1 MIEFKLLDLLE
12 KTFIHVNSQ
21 AIVKVTSINKN
32 ILELTNIISNNIY
45 HIIPSDF
52 TQMYQ
57 YYGNDYELPEK
68 FKINNL

>member
-21 AIVKVTSINKN
+21 AIVKVTGVNKN
-32 ILELTNIISNNIY
+32 ILELTNIISNNKY
-45 HIIPSDF
+45 CVIPSNF
-52 TQMYQ
+52 TQMYR

-68 FKINNL
+68 FEINN

>member
-21 AIVKVTSINKN
+21 AIVKVTNVNKN
-32 ILELTNIISNNIY
+32 ILELTNVVSNNIY
-45 HIIPSDF
+45 HIVPSDF
-52 TQMYQ
+52 TQMYR
-57 YYGNDYELPEK
+57 YYDNDYELPEK

>member
-21 AIVKVTSINKN
+21 AIVKVTSVNKN
-32 ILELTNIISNNIY
+32 ILELTNIVSNNTY
-45 HIIPSDF
+45 HIVSSDF

-57 YYGNDYELPEK
+57 YYGNDYELPEN

>member
-32 ILELTNIISNNIY
+32 ILELTNIVSNNTY
-45 HIIPSDF
+45 HIVSSDF

-57 YYGNDYELPEK
+57 YYGNDYELPEN

>member
-21 AIVKVTSINKN
+21 AIVKVTSVNKN

-45 HIIPSDF
+45 HIVPSDF
-52 TQMYQ
+52 TQTYQ
-57 YYGNDYELPEK
+57 YYGNDYELPEN